1 MLVGVKRYGCFLI
14 IDSILKVGV
23 AHLQGQTDSHP
34 CLFMWCMCITHLHL
48 SLNAMLRLRMP
59 C

>member
-1 MLVGVKRYGCFLI
+1 MAVFLSWI
-14 IDSILKVGV
+14 AYSVKVGV

-34 CLFMWCMCITHLHL
+34 CLFMWCMCITHVHL
-48 SLNAMLRLRMP
+48 SLNAMLRLRIP